1 VVEGGILA
9 RPPLNL
15 LIDPNAAKR
24 KSPWEIH
31 ISELLDLFLEAILKS
46 EFLDLRA
53 AGTAALT
60 SATIYRFKVE
70 SLFLFE
76 KLQRERRLMDA
87 AEPPQIVVMPFRYE
101 VYSTTV
107 DELFDALGRI
117 LEEIVHNER
126 EESTVLPSLLEE
138 GPPPNPE
145 DYLITILSNLQ
156 AFARVL
162 RERIGAVGR
171 IKFSDLV
178 AGMPLI
184 ETARTFILLLFA
196 VSNGTVVLDQE
207 GEDDLLV
214 IMVG

>member
-31 ISELLDLFLEAILKS
+31 ISELLDMFLEAIMKS

-76 KLQRERRLMDA
+76 KLRGLLHHGRRALRGARAHPRGDSPQRQGGEHGLALPPGRRPSP
-87 AEPPQIVVMPFRYE
+87 EP
-101 VYSTTV
+101 
-107 DELFDALGRI
+107 
-117 LEEIVHNER
+117 
-126 EESTVLPSLLEE
+126 
-138 GPPPNPE
+138 
-145 DYLITILSNLQ
+145 
-156 AFARVL
+156 
-162 RERIGAVGR
+162 
-171 IKFSDLV
+171 
-178 AGMPLI
+178 
-184 ETARTFILLLFA
+184 
-196 VSNGTVVLDQE
+196 
-207 GEDDLLV
+207 
-214 IMVG
+214 